1 MKGLTVN
8 VRDAELA
15 WILCAHVGRS
25 VVTLV
30 DKDRVI
36 DVDISEILERDVPPR
51 SWSLVPYSSC

>member
-1 MKGLTVN
+1 MKGFTVN

-30 DKDRVI
+30 DEDWVVH
-36 DVDISEILERDVPPR
+36 VDISEILERNVPPR
-51 SWSLVPYSSC
+51 SWSLGPYSSC